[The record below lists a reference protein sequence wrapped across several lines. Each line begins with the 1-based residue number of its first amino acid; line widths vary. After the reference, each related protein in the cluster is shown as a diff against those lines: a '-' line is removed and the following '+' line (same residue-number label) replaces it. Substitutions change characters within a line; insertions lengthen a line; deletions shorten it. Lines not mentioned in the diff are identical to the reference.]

1 MIYRDYLIIHWMTS
15 ERFFMSD
22 FLQVAGVILIFGSI
36 LFLAWVTARIVGRKA
51 SASMQSRH
59 MQVVEQIS
67 LGLDRRLILVRVGTE
82 HFLFLAG
89 KKEFRQVAKVNL
101 EDTEAPSE
109 GKSPGD
115 GPVFDFRRIFDRYT
129 HANDGKNQ
137 KTYNPDSE
145 ERKNDTL
152 RRNIRR
158 IEQLREKSYDK
169 EV

>member
-1 MIYRDYLIIHWMTS
+1 
-15 ERFFMSD
+15 MSD
-22 FLQVAGVILIFGSI
+22 FLQFAGVILIFGSI
-36 LFLAWVTARIVGRKA
+36 LFLAWVTARIVGKKA

-89 KKEFRQVAKVNL
+89 KKEFRQVARVKL
-101 EDTEAPSE
+101 DDTQEQELSEIKPS
-109 GKSPGD
+109 GD
-115 GPVFDFRRIFDRYT
+115 GPVFDFRRVFDRYI
-129 HANDGKNQ
+129 HSGDGKKQNAD
-137 KTYNPDSE
+137 TPDSG

-152 RRNIRR
+152 RKNIRR
-158 IEQLREKSYDK
+158 IEQLRRKSYDK

>member
-1 MIYRDYLIIHWMTS
+1 
-15 ERFFMSD
+15 MSD
-22 FLQVAGVILIFGSI
+22 FLQVTGVLLIFGSI
-36 LFLAWVTARIVGRKA
+36 LFLAWVTARIVGSKV

-59 MQVVEQIS
+59 MRVVEQVS

-101 EDTEAPSE
+101 EDAEAPSE
-109 GKSPGD
+109 EKPPGD

-129 HANDGKNQ
+129 HVNDGKKQ
-137 KTYNPDSE
+137 KQYTPDTE

-152 RRNIRR
+152 RKNIRR
-158 IEQLREKSYDK
+158 IEQLRGKSYDK